1 VKNLKNAFTLVEVL
15 VAIVIGVISVAA
27 AFSAYNYY
35 SKSYSTVSQ
44 KLEVN
49 SAARSAL
56 SIIAKDLR
64 NAGYLDKNLE
74 GNSNEGALTLKKA
87 QEMLIQVKGKVGGK
101 YSKADE
107 LTVWY
112 SRSPK
117 DRKQITYKLIQHK
130 GKSDYYLAREEQTNP
145 WGGANQYNSGNL
157 VLVKYVD
164 DFQVILKDKEGR
176 VLTPV
181 CRYPGSLEMSQG
193 ANTLVSGVKKCIHNQ
208 KLVHTA
214 EVYLTVRSPKEIIKS
229 NRKAKIVSGESGHG
243 SDLTIPADK
252 YHRDT
257 YYVSVHTRNLAIPP
271 VQSTS
276 SVGSLGVGQGYNQ

>member
-1 VKNLKNAFTLVEVL
+1 MKNLKNAFTLVEVL

-101 YSKADE
+101 Y
-107 LTVWY
+107 
-112 SRSPK
+112 
-117 DRKQITYKLIQHK
+117 LI
-130 GKSDYYLAREEQTNP
+130 R
-145 WGGANQYNSGNL
+145 
-157 VLVKYVD
+157 VD
-164 DFQVILKDKEGR
+164 L
-176 VLTPV
+176 
-181 CRYPGSLEMSQG
+181 
-193 ANTLVSGVKKCIHNQ
+193 
-208 KLVHTA
+208 
-214 EVYLTVRSPKEIIKS
+214 
-229 NRKAKIVSGESGHG
+229 
-243 SDLTIPADK
+243 
-252 YHRDT
+252 
-257 YYVSVHTRNLAIPP
+257 
-271 VQSTS
+271 
-276 SVGSLGVGQGYNQ
+276 